1 MPTVQTSKVN
11 KMAKDYS
18 TGLYG
23 QYAAPT
29 TDPILLNAL
38 VKDSFIEAYKVSGV
52 DVDPRAIIVPV
63 NPRYA
68 FITKIHKKL
77 RKYSKRI
84 GKRQALKWATFSGNK
99 LFSMT
104 N

>member
-1 MPTVQTSKVN
+1 
-11 KMAKDYS
+11 MAKDYS
-18 TGLYG
+18 TGPYG

-29 TDPILLNAL
+29 TDPIPLNAL

-99 LFSMT
+99 LFSRT
-104 N
+104 R